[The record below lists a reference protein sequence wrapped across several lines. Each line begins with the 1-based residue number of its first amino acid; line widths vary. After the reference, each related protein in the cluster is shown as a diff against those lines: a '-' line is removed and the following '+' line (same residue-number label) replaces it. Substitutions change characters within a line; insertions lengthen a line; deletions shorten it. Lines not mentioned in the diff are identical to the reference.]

1 MGETAFKSPLGLG
14 EIIYIT
20 TLSVVSESGKFLDT
34 NGPEFK
40 SLLHYLLAG

>member
-14 EIIYIT
+14 EIIYIA
-20 TLSVVSESGKFLDT
+20 TLSAVSESGKSLDT

-40 SLLHYLLAG
+40 PLLHHLLAG

>member
-14 EIIYIT
+14 GIMHIA
-20 TLSVVSESGKFLDT
+20 TLWAIAESGKSLYI

-40 SLLHYLLAG
+40 SLLYHLLAG